1 MKLNLGSNTERHDGF
16 TNVDIR
22 QTDGVDIV
30 DNVMTLNTIESE
42 SCEEIIAHN
51 ILEHVSPDR
60 VQQTVDLWASKL
72 VKGGGI
78 SIGVPDG
85 EFIMKRY
92 IDGLMPWKDVVHDI
106 FGNVGLLREWH
117 GEDAEK
123 YGHHILFSKD
133 YLKEFLVKAG
143 LGNFQDEK
151 PNHGAG
157 FTLHATKL

>member
-1 MKLNLGSNTERHDGF
+1 MKINLGSNDVRHEGF
-16 TNVDIR
+16 MNVDIR
-22 QTDGVDIV
+22 QADGVDIV
-30 DNVMTLNTIESE
+30 DNVMQLGSIDDG
-42 SCEEIIAHN
+42 SCDEIIAHN

-60 VQQTVDLWASKL
+60 VQQTLNLWASKL
-72 VKGGGI
+72 KQGGGI

-133 YLKEFLVKAG
+133 YLKEFLTKAG
-143 LGNFQDEK
+143 FGEFEDEK

-157 FTLHATKL
+157 FTMHAIKL